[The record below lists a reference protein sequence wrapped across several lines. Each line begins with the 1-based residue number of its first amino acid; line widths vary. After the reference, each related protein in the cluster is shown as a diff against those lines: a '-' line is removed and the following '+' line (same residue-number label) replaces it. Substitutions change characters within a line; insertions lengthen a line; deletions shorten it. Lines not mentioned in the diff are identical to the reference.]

1 MKKLLFVSAL
11 VLYICTNL
19 FGQSLQLDWANGYA
33 GGANAEGHN
42 ILTDASGNVYLNGN
56 AGSGTFDADP
66 SASGTVPFTNAGIVL
81 AKHDADGNYLWAF
94 SLGTSASSGINLHS
108 GMCFDTDG
116 NIIIAGCL
124 AAGKIDFDP
133 SADSLIYSTSNGML
147 FVAKYTPAGS
157 LLWAN
162 AIPADKNFTAGLR
175 GVDVDA
181 NGNIFI
187 GGFISGSSVMFD
199 FDLSSSGGE
208 ASTAASGVTFFMA
221 KYDASG
227 NYQWLNILE
236 GKTSSQS
243 NRLTN
248 LATDNEGNFY
258 ITGEISGGRDF
269 DPSPDSLILN
279 GVTRNIFI
287 AKYNNNGN
295 LVWAGLAEGSA
306 SFSRGIATD
315 ASNNV
320 YITGDY
326 SGTVD
331 FDFSATNL
339 SYGTL
344 SSAEIFIAK
353 YSSTGNLEW
362 VNALEA
368 SSGDNSS
375 RALHADK
382 KGYLYITGYIEGATD
397 FDPSPAS
404 AQYAPTNNRAIYA
417 AKYDESGNFVWVI
430 VFGAST
436 VSWGLDIAS
445 DASGNALVT
454 GAYRNNTDFHP
465 SGTGFVLTGNS
476 LNTMFAAKYAPC
488 SSTNENVA
496 ICEGD
501 TLYASTLKLVDAGNY
516 PVSFASVSGCD
527 SIVVFN
533 LSVNLL
539 PNAQLS
545 VNNNIISVLQTA
557 DTYQW
562 IDCDS
567 GLPIQDE
574 DEQTFTATASGNYA
588 VDITT
593 NNCTVRS
600 DCESVVVVD
609 VENLMQQIDFR
620 VYPNPSYGSIFIESS
635 MQGKFLLINQLG
647 EVVNEFELSGNRTV
661 FHMKV
666 AKGLYFLKA
675 LQEHSSVS
683 KKIVVLD

>member
-1 MKKLLFVSAL
+1 MKVLPLLFVAILLSF
-11 VLYICTNL
+11 TNL
-19 FGQSLQLDWANGYA
+19 FSQSLQLDWANGYA
-33 GGANAEGHN
+33 GGAIAEGHN
-42 ILTDASGNVYLNGN
+42 ILTDATGNVYIKGH

-116 NIIIAGCL
+116 NIIIVGSL

-133 SADSLIYSTSNGML
+133 SADSLIFTTSNGML

-187 GGFISGSSVMFD
+187 GGFVNVSSVMFD

-208 ASTAASGVTFFMA
+208 ATTAAAGVTFFMA

-236 GKTSSQS
+236 GKTGSQS
-243 NRLTN
+243 NRLTH
-248 LATDNEGNFY
+248 LATDGEGNFY

-269 DPSPDSLILN
+269 DPSADSLILN

-287 AKYNNNGN
+287 AKYSYSGS
-295 LVWAGLAEGSA
+295 LVWAGMTEGNA

-315 ASNNV
+315 VSNNV
-320 YITGDY
+320 YISGDY

-331 FDFSATNL
+331 FDFSATNV

-344 SSAEIFIAK
+344 SNDEIFIAK
-353 YSSTGNLEW
+353 YSSAGNLEW

-382 KGYLYITGYIEGATD
+382 KGYLYTTGYIEGATD
-397 FDPSPAS
+397 FDPSSAS
-404 AQYAPTNNRAIYA
+404 AQYAPTNTRAIYA

-488 SSTNENVA
+488 SSTSENVA

-501 TLYASTLKLVDAGNY
+501 TLYASTLKLISEGSY
-516 PVSFASVSGCD
+516 PVSFASSSGCD
-527 SIVVFN
+527 SVVVFN
-533 LSVNLL
+533 LTVNLL

-545 VNNNIISVLQTA
+545 VNNNIISVSQTA

-562 IDCDS
+562 INCDTE
-567 GLPIQDE
+567 LPIQNE
-574 DEQTFTATASGNYA
+574 ESQTFTATASGNYA

-593 NNCTVRS
+593 NNCTIRS
-600 DCESVVVVD
+600 DCENITVVGINSETNV
-609 VENLMQQIDFR
+609 NAIAI
-620 VYPNPSYGSIFIESS
+620 YPNPSNGV
-635 MQGKFLLINQLG
+635 L
-647 EVVNEFELSGNRTV
+647 V
-661 FHMKV
+661 
-666 AKGLYFLKA
+666 LKSNA
-675 LQEHSSVS
+675 EDY
-683 KKIVVLD
+683 IVVYDIFGKDIASFHLNSDGNFSKTIQLNAGVYFVHSTITNKILRAVVVE